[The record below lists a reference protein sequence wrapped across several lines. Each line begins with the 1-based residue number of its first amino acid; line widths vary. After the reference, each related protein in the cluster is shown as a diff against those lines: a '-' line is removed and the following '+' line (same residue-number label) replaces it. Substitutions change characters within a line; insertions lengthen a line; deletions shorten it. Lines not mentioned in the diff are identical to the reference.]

1 MKILKLLFFLFV
13 FTLNSFA
20 GGRKLVVTTTL
31 IGSVVKE
38 IGKEKIDVEILIPP
52 GECPGHFD
60 IKVNDILTLEKNPYL
75 FVHGYENYFK
85 KIKRIVKNPE
95 FKVFILKEER
105 NWQIPPVHLEV
116 LKKVLEIVSDLFPD
130 KKDYFYKNFLIRK
143 KEIITFESEIKEKI
157 KKNGFLGKKVICQ
170 KYLEDLLKYL
180 GFEVIDTYGRKE
192 DLNPQKIISFIE
204 RGKKEKVEIVID
216 NLQAGP
222 DTGKVISDEL
232 KIPHIV
238 FSNFPGGFKN
248 TEDLTKTL
256 RENLKYL
263 FKKYGKEY

>member
-1 MKILKLLFFLFV
+1 MRLKILLFYFLFGILGFSENIV
-13 FTLNSFA
+13 I
-20 GGRKLVVTTTL
+20 TTTSK
-31 IGSVVKE
+31 ISSVIEE
-38 IGKEKIDVEILIPP
+38 IVEERIKVITLIPP

-75 FVHGYENYFK
+75 FAHGYENYLK
-85 KIKRIVKNPE
+85 KIKRTVKNPE
-95 FKVFILKEER
+95 LKVFILKEEK

-116 LKKVLEIVSDLFPD
+116 LKKVLKIVSVLFPD
-130 KKDYFYKNFLIRK
+130 DKDYFYKNFLIRK
-143 KEIITFESEIKEKI
+143 KEIITFENELKEKI
-157 KKNGFLGKKVICQ
+157 KKNGFFGKKIICQ

-180 GFEVIDTYGRKE
+180 GFEVVDTYGRKE
-192 DLNPQKIISFIE
+192 DLNPQKIISLIE
-204 RGKKEKVEIVID
+204 SGKKEKVEIVID
-216 NLQAGP
+216 NLQAGS

-256 RENLKYL
+256 RENVRYL

>member
-1 MKILKLLFFLFV
+1 MRLKILLFYFLLWILGFSE
-13 FTLNSFA
+13 NA
-20 GGRKLVVTTTL
+20 VVTTTSK
-31 IGSVVKE
+31 ISSVIEEIAGEKVKV
-38 IGKEKIDVEILIPP
+38 ITLIPP

-75 FVHGYENYFK
+75 FAHGYENYFK
-85 KIKRIVKNPE
+85 KIKRTVKNPE
-95 FKVFILKEER
+95 LKVFILKEER

-116 LKKVLEIVSDLFPD
+116 LKKVLKIVSDLFPD
-130 KKDYFYKNFLIRK
+130 EKNYFYKNFLIRK
-143 KEIITFESEIKEKI
+143 KEIKNFESEIKEKI
-157 KKNGFLGKKVICQ
+157 KENGFFGKKVISQ

-180 GFEVIDTYGRKE
+180 GFEVVETYGRKE
-192 DLNPQKIISFIE
+192 DLNPQKIISLIE
-204 RGKKEKVEIVID
+204 KGKKEKVEIVID

-263 FKKYGKEY
+263 FKKYGKKY